1 MHALFVWWLIGRASS
16 PYNAYCVRG
25 AAIVAVWCPSD
36 AYACVCACEL
46 LGCCWMTVCGGGAYT
61 VHAQVL
67 GKLKSLGNTILGKF
81 GLSLDNFKM
90 KQDPATGGYSM
101 NFQQ

>member
-1 MHALFVWWLIGRASS
+1 MSRSL
-16 PYNAYCVRG
+16 
-25 AAIVAVWCPSD
+25 
-36 AYACVCACEL
+36 
-46 LGCCWMTVCGGGAYT
+46 T
-61 VHAQVL
+61 AQVL

-90 KQDPATGGYSM
+90 TKGPDGGYSM